1 MNPQYVGW
9 GIGLVD
15 LDNDGWK
22 DIFQVNGHVYPELD
36 HREGTERYRNP
47 RLVYR
52 NLGKGV
58 FEDVSA
64 IVRSRRAGKEIEPRR
79 GLRGFR

>member
-1 MNPQYVGW
+1 M
-9 GIGLVD
+9 D
-15 LDNDGWK
+15 LDNDGWR

-36 HREGTERYRNP
+36 HRKGTETYRNP

-52 NLGKGV
+52 NLGAGV

-64 IVRSRRAGKEIEPRR
+64 ICGAGRAGRKFQPRR
-79 GLRGFR
+79 GFWRFR